1 MRAWLFHGV
10 WLKRREKVFF
20 FLSCSYEESRQRPL
34 EEFRA
39 GRESG
44 TPNMASELNWATEM
58 VVVGGVGMGT
68 KRGAHGQNGMVI

>member
-1 MRAWLFHGV
+1 M
-10 WLKRREKVFF
+10 K
-20 FLSCSYEESRQRPL
+20 SRQRHL

-44 TPNMASELNWATEM
+44 TLIMASELNWAMEM

-68 KRGAHGQNGMVI
+68 KRGAHGQMAWLHRNEKQGKR

>member
-1 MRAWLFHGV
+1 M
-10 WLKRREKVFF
+10 K
-20 FLSCSYEESRQRPL
+20 SRQRHL

-44 TPNMASELNWATEM
+44 TLTTASELNWAMEM

-68 KRGAHGQNGMVI
+68 KRGAHGQNGMVM

>member
-1 MRAWLFHGV
+1 M
-10 WLKRREKVFF
+10 K
-20 FLSCSYEESRQRPL
+20 SRQRHP

-44 TPNMASELNWATEM
+44 TLTMASELNWAMEM
-58 VVVGGVGMGT
+58 VVVDGVGMGT